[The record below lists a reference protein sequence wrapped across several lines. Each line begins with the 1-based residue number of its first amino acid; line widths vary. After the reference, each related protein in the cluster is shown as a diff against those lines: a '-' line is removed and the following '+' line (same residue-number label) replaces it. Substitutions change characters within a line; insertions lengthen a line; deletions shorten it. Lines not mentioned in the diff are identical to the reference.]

1 MEEPLYLKAEN
12 YIMSLIE
19 NMQPG
24 DMLPTEAELEKRL
37 GVSRTT
43 IRYAISILQNKGYIS
58 KQQGRGTFVTAHP
71 YEEELSRLQG
81 FAEDAL
87 KKGLATRSVVIS
99 CDVVLPDEELM
110 QELKIGEKDE
120 VLKLN
125 RVRYIN
131 EEPIQ
136 ISVSY
141 LPLDEIKAMDWRNI
155 DFSSASLYKS
165 LEEAGIV
172 LSTGEE
178 CIEVD
183 IANSLDAILL
193 NVEIGFPMFVSN
205 RIVYNDKG
213 VPVEKSMSRTRGD
226 KHKAHIKLKR

>member
-1 MEEPLYLKAEN
+1 MDEPLYLKVEN
-12 YIMSLIE
+12 YLMGLIE
-19 NMQPG
+19 NMKPG

-43 IRYAISILQNKGYIS
+43 IRYAIQILQNKGCIS

-81 FAEDAL
+81 FAEDAA
-87 KKGLATRSVVIS
+87 KKGLITRSVVIG
-99 CDVVLPDEELM
+99 CDVILPNEELKDA
-110 QELKIGEKDE
+110 LKINDKDK

-131 EEPIQ
+131 EEPVQ

-141 LPLDEIKAMDWRNI
+141 LPVNEIQAMDWQNI

-165 LEEAGIV
+165 LEDSGVV
-172 LSTGEE
+172 LATGEE
-178 CIEVD
+178 DLEVD
-183 IANSLDAILL
+183 IASSLDAILL
-193 NVEIGFPMFVSN
+193 NVDIGFPIFVTN
-205 RIVYNDKG
+205 RLVFNDKG
-213 VPVEKSMSRTRGD
+213 VPIEKSVSRTRGD
-226 KHKAHIKLKR
+226 RHKVHIKLKR